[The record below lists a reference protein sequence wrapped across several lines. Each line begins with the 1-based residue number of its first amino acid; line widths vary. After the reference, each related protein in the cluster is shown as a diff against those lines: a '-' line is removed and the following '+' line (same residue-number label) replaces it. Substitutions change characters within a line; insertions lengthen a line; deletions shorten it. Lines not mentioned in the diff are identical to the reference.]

1 MSDLQDLMLDVP
13 HRGGQRTCVGFP
25 CPLCQYGESDLLL
38 QEKTASGYVLHL
50 RCRFC
55 AEQFPVEV

>member
-13 HRGGQRTCVGFP
+13 HHGGERTAVGFP
-25 CPLCQYGESDLLL
+25 CPLCQYAEADLLL
-38 QEKTASGYVLHL
+38 QEQTASGYVVHL

-55 AEQFPVEV
+55 AELYHVET